1 VWLAGPVTGTDVLVG
16 VAILVGLCGIVVPL
30 LPGTLLVGAAILV
43 WAAELGTRASWVV
56 AAVACTFLVGGTV
69 VRYVVPH
76 RRLKE
81 AGVPSRS
88 LVVGG
93 LVGVV
98 GFFVLPVVGLF
109 LGFVLGIYL
118 SEVQRLGPERA
129 RASTKAALLAV
140 GISQL
145 IELAAALLATTTWLV
160 AVVVG

>member
-1 VWLAGPVTGTDVLVG
+1 VWLADPVTGTDVLVG
-16 VAILVGLCGIVVPL
+16 VAILVGLCGIVLPL
-30 LPGTLLVGAAILV
+30 LPGTLLVGVAILV

-56 AAVACTFLVGGTV
+56 AAVACTFLVVGTV

-88 LVVGG
+88 LAVGG
-93 LVGVV
+93 LLGVV
-98 GFFVLPVVGLF
+98 GFFVVPVVGLF

>member
-1 VWLAGPVTGTDVLVG
+1 MWLADPVTGTDVLVG
-16 VAILVGLCGIVVPL
+16 VAILVGLCGIVLPL
-30 LPGTLLVGAAILV
+30 LPGTLLVGVAILV

>member
-1 VWLAGPVTGTDVLVG
+1 M
-16 VAILVGLCGIVVPL
+16 
-30 LPGTLLVGAAILV
+30 
-43 WAAELGTRASWVV
+43 
-56 AAVACTFLVGGTV
+56 
-69 VRYVVPH
+69 
-76 RRLKE
+76 
-81 AGVPSRS
+81 PSRS